1 MAGPS
6 RFAANSAGKTVEKD
20 SPTPVIPM
28 WREQLFYGR
37 SLLRLELGA
46 AFVDKRAHAFSGC
59 FGST

>member
-1 MAGPS
+1 MAGLF
-6 RFAANSAGKTVEKD
+6 RFAANRAGKDIEQN
-20 SPTPVIPM
+20 SPTPVTPM
-28 WREQLFYGR
+28 WREQQFYGR